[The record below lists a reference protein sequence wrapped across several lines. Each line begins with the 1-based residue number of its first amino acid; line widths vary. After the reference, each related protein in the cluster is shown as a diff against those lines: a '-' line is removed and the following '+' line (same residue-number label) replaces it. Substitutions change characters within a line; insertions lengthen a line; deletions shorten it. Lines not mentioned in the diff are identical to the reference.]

1 MHNFFFPSLSKFT
14 FKLETMGKF
23 AGRKPQK
30 AKPASKKKKEP
41 ETFEECMEEAIQF
54 EEQGERY
61 QNGDRSQRNYERA
74 AEMYGKA
81 FGYNDK
87 DADCVYNWGRVLFL
101 LVNFMPSHASPEE
114 KLEKVDQSIEKFRT
128 ALQLEKNKTDAQFNL
143 AQALHQRSEIL
154 QETTEID
161 NAYGASA
168 VSLQEAMDLFDNVYA
183 LQEKEY
189 LEQFEPDENDAS
201 PVEEEHDHDHE
212 NDHDHKEEKPTQEAA
227 APTDEQ
233 QFTTVTKI
241 ESTTAYSLIETLLS
255 TAETMTTM
263 ASMLAS
269 FPASMDLFSKARGK
283 LGLAEKWL
291 SKMPSESN
299 PEDSVDAE
307 KQKKE
312 ARIQI
317 NLKEASTYAAMA
329 DRTFVAST
337 TVDASLFGKAIEKLD
352 EIIEQYDPRNVEAL
366 CDQGDILTSY
376 GQAISEIANK
386 KNLPLVPEHDGKEVW
401 QLYATATKSFQAAL
415 TLEPKNLSIL
425 NKMGDLSLIRAS
437 LQLPIAER
445 NRLQLLKNAQFYFK
459 HAVEVDKEVLTSGY
473 LGWAMSEWALEE
485 WAEVTGKKE
494 DALKIIRVWI
504 KRGGNGSLFRSLA
517 EDNESWD
524 EDYVEF
530 IIENFFADDEES
542 D

>member
-1 MHNFFFPSLSKFT
+1 
-14 FKLETMGKF
+14 MGRF
-23 AGRKPQK
+23 ADKRAQKP
-30 AKPASKKKKEP
+30 KPVPKKKKEP
-41 ETFEECMEEAIQF
+41 ETFDECMEEAIHF

-61 QNGDRSQRNYERA
+61 RTGDRAQRNYERA

-87 DADCVYNWGRVLFL
+87 DADCIYNWGRVLFL
-101 LVNFMPSHASPEE
+101 LVNFLPSHASPEE

-128 ALQLEKNKTDAQFNL
+128 ALELEKNKTDAQFNL

-161 NAYGASA
+161 NAYADSA
-168 VSLQEAMDLFDNVYA
+168 RSLQEAIDMFDNVYS

-189 LEQFEPDENDAS
+189 LEQSAPDDTEEPATAES
-201 PVEEEHDHDHE
+201 PVTEEHDHSTCG
-212 NDHDHKEEKPTQEAA
+212 HDHSHEPKKEEE
-227 APTDEQ
+227 
-233 QFTTVTKI
+233 FTTVTKV

-255 TAETMTTM
+255 TAETMSTM

-269 FPASMDLFSKARGK
+269 FPASMDLFSRARAK

-291 SKMPSESN
+291 SKMPSKSN
-299 PEDSVDAE
+299 AEDSAEIE

-329 DRTFVAST
+329 DRTFIASG
-337 TVDASLFGKAIEKLD
+337 TVDISLFEKAIEKLD
-352 EIIEQYDPRNVEAL
+352 EIINQYDAKHVEAM
-366 CDQGDILTSY
+366 CDRGDILTSY
-376 GQAISEIANK
+376 AQSIAEVANK
-386 KNLPLVPEHDGKEVW
+386 KGLPLVPEKDGKEVW
-401 QLYATATKSFQAAL
+401 HLYATATKSFQAAL
-415 TLEPKNLSIL
+415 AIEPKNLSIL
-425 NKMGDLSLIRAS
+425 NKMGDLSLTRAS
-437 LQLPIAER
+437 LDLPIAER
-445 NRLQLLKNAQFYFK
+445 NKLQLLKNAQFYFK
-459 HAVEVDKEVLTSGY
+459 HAVEVDKEVLTGGY
-473 LGWAMSEWALEE
+473 IGWAMSEWALEE
-485 WAEVTGKKE
+485 WADVSGKKN

-504 KRGGNGSLFRSLA
+504 KRGGNGSLFRNLA

-524 EDYVEF
+524 EDFVEF

-542 D
+542 E

>member
-1 MHNFFFPSLSKFT
+1 MSH
-14 FKLETMGKF
+14 
-23 AGRKPQK
+23 R
-30 AKPASKKKKEP
+30 
-41 ETFEECMEEAIQF
+41 
-54 EEQGERY
+54 
-61 QNGDRSQRNYERA
+61 
-74 AEMYGKA
+74 
-81 FGYNDK
+81 
-87 DADCVYNWGRVLFL
+87 GRVLFL
-101 LVNFMPSHASPEE
+101 LVNFLPSHASPEE

-189 LEQFEPDENDAS
+189 LELFEPDENDAS
-201 PVEEEHDHDHE
+201 PVEEEHDHKHDHE
-212 NDHDHKEEKPTQEAA
+212 HEEKSTQEAA
-227 APTDEQ
+227 STDEQ
-233 QFTTVTKI
+233 EFTTVTKM

-291 SKMPSESN
+291 SKMPSQSN
-299 PEDSVDAE
+299 PDDDVDAE

-329 DRTFVAST
+329 DRTFVASN

-352 EIIEQYDPRNVEAL
+352 EVIEQYDPRNVEAM
-366 CDQGDILTSY
+366 CDRGDILTSY
-376 GQAISEIANK
+376 GQAIAEIANK
-386 KNLPLVPEHDGKEVW
+386 KSLPLVPEHDGKEVW

-415 TLEPKNLSIL
+415 TLEPKNLGIL

-473 LGWAMSEWALEE
+473 IGWAMSEWAFEE

-504 KRGGNGSLFRSLA
+504 KRGGNGSLFRGLA

-524 EDYVEF
+524 EDFVEY